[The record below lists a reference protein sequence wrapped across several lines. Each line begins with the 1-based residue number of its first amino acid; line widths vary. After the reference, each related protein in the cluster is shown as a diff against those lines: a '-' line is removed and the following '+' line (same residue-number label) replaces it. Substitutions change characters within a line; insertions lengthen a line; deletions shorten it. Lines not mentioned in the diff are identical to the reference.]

1 MPRNRPPTAAR
12 LAETDDPALERMI
25 QEAFME
31 TMADAEN
38 RMEARV
44 RVGDQDY
51 NRTVENM
58 VYAAFVHR
66 ETRPIGGIPD
76 PHYHIHAFAMN
87 AVYDCQEQRWKAG
100 QFMNIKA
107 DAPFYEAAFNA
118 RLASKLT
125 GRIRRGSGAQR
136 NRGSPPGGACQERV
150 ILDRCADT
158 CRMPGDSRRC

>member
-1 MPRNRPPTAAR
+1 MCFSVPKSVSLY

-25 QEAFME
+25 QEAFKE

-44 RVGDQDY
+44 RVGDQDD
-51 NRTVENM
+51 NRTVANM

-87 AVYDCQEQRWKAG
+87 AVYDDEESGGK
-100 QFMNIKA
+100 
-107 DAPFYEAAFNA
+107 
-118 RLASKLT
+118 LASL
-125 GRIRRGSGAQR
+125 
-136 NRGSPPGGACQERV
+136 
-150 ILDRCADT
+150 
-158 CRMPGDSRRC
+158 